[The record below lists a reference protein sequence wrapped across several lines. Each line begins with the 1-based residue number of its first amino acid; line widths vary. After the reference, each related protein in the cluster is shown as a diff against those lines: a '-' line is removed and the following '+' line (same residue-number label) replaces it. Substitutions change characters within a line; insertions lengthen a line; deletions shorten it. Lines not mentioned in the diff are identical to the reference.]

1 MIKQIQLRGISR
13 SPSDRM
19 TSDGGCS
26 ESLNVITDN
35 TELAPMP
42 MPEDITS
49 ELGLPK
55 NFSGEVLYIH
65 SCGGKY
71 RNVII
76 KSGSSIVAYM
86 DGGKTQ
92 VLMTDATL
100 INDINSLGNVLLII
114 MNGDIHYFLFNYG
127 RYSESQSG
135 ALHLPQIT
143 ISAVP
148 DTFVIGSATGHPAI
162 TNSSQITSGVKN
174 AIYSTMREAYQNGVE
189 KSSDRCKYRFLR
201 YSFLFYD
208 GSEFYSDPIIIKYPT
223 PQIVSATAS
232 ADVRIY
238 RRHIQDAEGNTT
250 ISETISNPTL
260 SIFCKIEKYTGK
272 INISFEDNEYSKLLK
287 LKNIIT
293 GIRIYVTSDFENFND
308 YKDFTYLKDE
318 GNVNIKCN
326 VINEYNTDDPT
337 TESSYTE
344 SVPISLYQMTYSY
357 SSVKDSIKNI
367 STFRLVNTFLFE
379 PGDLDN
385 VQQLS
390 ANITA
395 EIPNNDTLE
404 TYPSLNYEQEYA
416 PSIGSFK
423 KINIYNNKL
432 IGIGNPSLPE
442 LKNLPHSIATDAET
456 SGSKRGLSYSFTFEI
471 VEPVT
476 GEIKVVTAKNGDY
489 GEWWNFQKQV
499 LGILFFPD
507 TNCHRVYITARK
519 TTYLDGKPS
528 GYIYL
533 GRKYYDMKEHLTLT
547 GYSYVLIDETLSKDL
562 SSLLSSTGTEFTEEE
577 KPQDTEATIENKRLY
592 VSEMDNPFIFTA
604 KGVFSFDDEIMGIAT
619 TTKALSSGQFG
630 QFPLYVFTKGGIWSM
645 ETAADGSFVSKKP
658 LSRDVALSA
667 DCITQIEQAVV
678 FTTDKGVMLL
688 TGSDIKNISPFMTG
702 KHYVLED
709 QSAGMLGKS
718 GTWSPLLPAVSDAT
732 PFMDFMRS
740 AKCAYDY
747 TGQRLLFFNDGE
759 AYQYVYK
766 FDTDTWHKMS
776 LDIPPFEDHQ
786 YIRLNIGAY
795 APDLVDLTGL
805 FGWFESHGTTMVRPI
820 EEWTTEKM
828 QMGGTYLIGYNDN
841 EDNYN
846 YLYEYFNDGSPWNM
860 QADLDGFNNTQKVS
874 VLNTYP
880 DCWVSLRVKDG
891 GTKILNL
898 STAFDTDKVQPLKG
912 IIVTRPFDLE
922 EPDIRKA
929 IRSIRIRGNFNRN
942 DVKYIL
948 QASMDGI
955 HWGVLPS
962 LRAGSFKLFRLVLL
976 CDLEA
981 YERISYIDIDYETRF
996 TNRLR

>member
-26 ESLNVITDN
+26 ESLNVITDQ

-49 ELGLPK
+49 EFGIPK
-55 NFSGEVLYIH
+55 AFSAEVLYIH
-65 SCGGKY
+65 KSGEMY
-71 RNVII
+71 RNVIVR
-76 KSGSSIVAYM
+76 SGSRVVAYSK
-86 DGGKTQ
+86 DGVAQELYSGADD
-92 VLMTDATL
+92 VR
-100 INDINSLGNVLLII
+100 INDIKSLGNILLVII
-114 MNGDIHYFLFNYG
+114 NGQMNYFLYVNGKY
-127 RYSESQSG
+127 EE
-135 ALHLPQIT
+135 
-143 ISAVP
+143 
-148 DTFVIGSATGHPAI
+148 
-162 TNSSQITSGVKN
+162 TSGWDK
-174 AIYSTMREAYQNGVE
+174 
-189 KSSDRCKYRFLR
+189 L
-201 YSFLFYD
+201 
-208 GSEFYSDPIIIKYPT
+208 P
-223 PQIVSATAS
+223 
-232 ADVRIY
+232 
-238 RRHIQDAEGNTT
+238 
-250 ISETISNPTL
+250 
-260 SIFCKIEKYTGK
+260 
-272 INISFEDNEYSKLLK
+272 NISFEPIVTRVYKQSSSVSATGSPANPDNLPDGESPAENAKKKALAKLRSLVPQDITTMFQKYMTGYKSGTYRILRFSLLMYDGKEIISDAVISRSADRKFSIVDAKATGNMSTSMVYTMTFTYNYSVNIVSPNIRVLLSK
-287 LKNIIT
+287 DSYAKINDGIIQ
-293 GIRIYVTSDFENFND
+293 GIRIYASQSFGGSSKFSADETELHFYINETEEYSLPYYNRYFLHDTDISED
-308 YKDFTYLKDE
+308 IAKKDVRLIKTYLFNTTEK
-318 GNVNIKCN
+318 
-326 VINEYNTDDPT
+326 TDDIAPMSALLAGD
-337 TESSYTE
+337 E
-344 SVPISLYQMTYSY
+344 I
-357 SSVKDSIKNI
+357 
-367 STFRLVNTFLFE
+367 TF
-379 PGDLDN
+379 
-385 VQQLS
+385 
-390 ANITA
+390 
-395 EIPNNDTLE
+395 PNNDTLE
-404 TYPSLNYEQEYA
+404 TLPEINFKLEYV
-416 PSIGSFK
+416 PSIGSFSRM
-423 KINIYNNKL
+423 IIYNQKL
-432 IGIGNPSLPE
+432 IGVGNSSVPNVR
-442 LKNLPHSIATDAET
+442 NLPHSIVENTGT
-456 SGSKRGLSYSFTFEI
+456 TINKYYSFTFEM
-471 VEPVT
+471 VEPTT
-476 GEIKVVTAKNGDY
+476 GKTDVVVAMDY
-489 GEWWNFQKQV
+489 SGSKWFSPASGKML
-499 LGILFFPD
+499 LGIVYFPSAKCR
-507 TNCHRVYITARK
+507 TVYITAHNGELISVRK
-519 TTYLDGKPS
+519 
-528 GYIYL
+528 
-533 GRKYYDMKEHLTLT
+533 RKYTMVEHPTMT
-547 GYSYVLIDETLSKDL
+547 GYSYALLDNTLSKDL
-562 SSLLSSTGTEFTEEE
+562 WDILGDTSVGAAFTEVPKETQTE
-577 KPQDTEATIENKRLY
+577 KGSQKLF
-592 VSEMDNPFIFTA
+592 VSELGNPFIFSA
-604 KGVFSFDDEIMGIAT
+604 AGVFSFDDEILGVAT
-619 TTKALSSGQFG
+619 TTKALSAGQFG

-688 TGSDIKNISPFMTG
+688 SGSDIKNISPFMTG
-702 KHYVLED
+702 KHYVLEN

-786 YIRLNIGAY
+786 YIRLAIGAY

-846 YLYEYFNDGSPWNM
+846 YLREYFDDGSPWNM
-860 QADLDGFNNTQKVS
+860 QADLGGFNNTQKVS
-874 VLNTYP
+874 VLNSYP

>member
-49 ELGLPK
+49 EFGLPK
-55 NFSGEVLYIH
+55 HFSAEVLYIH
-65 SCGGKY
+65 SYGGIY
-71 RNVII
+71 
-76 KSGSSIVAYM
+76 
-86 DGGKTQ
+86 
-92 VLMTDATL
+92 
-100 INDINSLGNVLLII
+100 
-114 MNGDIHYFLFNYG
+114 
-127 RYSESQSG
+127 
-135 ALHLPQIT
+135 
-143 ISAVP
+143 
-148 DTFVIGSATGHPAI
+148 
-162 TNSSQITSGVKN
+162 KN
-174 AIYSTMREAYQNGVE
+174 AIVYMAPNRLVGSYSSNGAWSKLFSLMQGEEVKSVSAIGNTLVFATSNRLIYVLYDGEYHYLGDGIPMPQINFLSSTAAESFDNSNLFFDFIINFDTWVKRGENGIYDAPTANSKAFLSGVRDEINSRMALRGRAGCIAEPTFVRFAVRLYDGTHTNISIPLLMGADMSPRFGITVGNTSDSRSYAQFQIKAKKILFSRGNDNTLLENWKDVISGIDVFMSIPRSYWPEADKALLKKSGRSYTLSLDPENIPNTEKILLSQCSDFRLVKHFDLDEFLKLTQGEYIDLGDKADFSSDALGVLPSLTDSDYRTLHRVTAEKLMFYNNRLILSNVSSLLPNPHPFLQGAAGETVDGSKADEFGYAFRFHIRSSNGQEMIRWAENPDGGRILPNLDANILGLYVQTDCQTMLCYPDSRCYQVDVIY
-189 KSSDRCKYRFLR
+189 SSDRTGSKYDKCASLPMKE
-201 YSFLFYD
+201 
-208 GSEFYSDPIIIKYPT
+208 SESGDFSYAFWGFGGHLQNVLDKDYGGEWDDTNNSG
-223 PQIVSATAS
+223 
-232 ADVRIY
+232 
-238 RRHIQDAEGNTT
+238 AEH
-250 ISETISNPTL
+250 ISNA
-260 SIFCKIEKYTGK
+260 
-272 INISFEDNEYSKLLK
+272 
-287 LKNIIT
+287 
-293 GIRIYVTSDFENFND
+293 
-308 YKDFTYLKDE
+308 
-318 GNVNIKCN
+318 
-326 VINEYNTDDPT
+326 
-337 TESSYTE
+337 
-344 SVPISLYQMTYSY
+344 LYQSMT
-357 SSVKDSIKNI
+357 
-367 STFRLVNTFLFE
+367 
-379 PGDLDN
+379 
-385 VQQLS
+385 
-390 ANITA
+390 
-395 EIPNNDTLE
+395 
-404 TYPSLNYEQEYA
+404 
-416 PSIGSFK
+416 
-423 KINIYNNKL
+423 
-432 IGIGNPSLPE
+432 
-442 LKNLPHSIATDAET
+442 
-456 SGSKRGLSYSFTFEI
+456 
-471 VEPVT
+471 
-476 GEIKVVTAKNGDY
+476 
-489 GEWWNFQKQV
+489 
-499 LGILFFPD
+499 
-507 TNCHRVYITARK
+507 
-519 TTYLDGKPS
+519 
-528 GYIYL
+528 
-533 GRKYYDMKEHLTLT
+533 
-547 GYSYVLIDETLSKDL
+547 
-562 SSLLSSTGTEFTEEE
+562 
-577 KPQDTEATIENKRLY
+577 
-592 VSEMDNPFIFTA
+592 DNPFRFPPSGIFR
-604 KGVFSFDDEIMGIAT
+604 FDSDVLAAAMAT
-619 TTKALSSGQFG
+619 IALSSGQFG

-688 TGSDIKNISPFMTG
+688 SGSDIKNISPFMTG
-702 KHYVLED
+702 KHYVLEN

-795 APDLVDLTGL
+795 NQDTVDLTGL

-846 YLYEYFNDGSPWNM
+846 YLYEYFNDGSPWDM

-874 VLNTYP
+874 VLNSYP

>member
-26 ESLNVITDN
+26 ESLNIITDQ

-42 MPEDITS
+42 TPEDITS
-49 ELGLPK
+49 GFGLPE
-55 NFSGEVLYIH
+55 NFSAEVLYIH
-65 SCGGKY
+65 KSGEMY
-71 RNVII
+71 RNVIVR
-76 KSGSSIVAYM
+76 SGSRVVAYST
-86 DGGKTQ
+86 DGVAQELYSGADD
-92 VLMTDATL
+92 VR
-100 INDINSLGNVLLII
+100 INDVKSLGNILLVII
-114 MNGDIHYFLFNYG
+114 NGQMNYFLYVNGKY
-127 RYSESQSG
+127 EE
-135 ALHLPQIT
+135 
-143 ISAVP
+143 
-148 DTFVIGSATGHPAI
+148 
-162 TNSSQITSGVKN
+162 TSGWDK
-174 AIYSTMREAYQNGVE
+174 
-189 KSSDRCKYRFLR
+189 L
-201 YSFLFYD
+201 
-208 GSEFYSDPIIIKYPT
+208 P
-223 PQIVSATAS
+223 
-232 ADVRIY
+232 
-238 RRHIQDAEGNTT
+238 
-250 ISETISNPTL
+250 
-260 SIFCKIEKYTGK
+260 
-272 INISFEDNEYSKLLK
+272 NISFEPIVTSVYKQSSSVSATGSPAHPDNLPDGESPAENAKKKALAKLRSLVPQDITTMFQKYMAGYKSGTYRILRFSLLMYDGKEIISDAVISRSADRKFSIVDAKATGNMSTSMVYTMTFTYNYSVNIVSPNIRVLLSK
-287 LKNIIT
+287 DSYAKINDGIIQ
-293 GIRIYVTSDFENFND
+293 GIRIYASQSFGESSKFSADETELHFYINETEEYSLPYYNRYFLHDTDISED
-308 YKDFTYLKDE
+308 IAKKDVRLIKTYLFNTTEK
-318 GNVNIKCN
+318 
-326 VINEYNTDDPT
+326 TDDIAPMSALLAGD
-337 TESSYTE
+337 E
-344 SVPISLYQMTYSY
+344 I
-357 SSVKDSIKNI
+357 
-367 STFRLVNTFLFE
+367 TF
-379 PGDLDN
+379 
-385 VQQLS
+385 
-390 ANITA
+390 
-395 EIPNNDTLE
+395 PNNDTLE
-404 TYPSLNYEQEYA
+404 TLPEINFKLEYV
-416 PSIGSFK
+416 PSIGSFSRM
-423 KINIYNNKL
+423 IVYNQKL
-432 IGIGNPSLPE
+432 IGVGNSSVPNVR
-442 LKNLPHSIATDAET
+442 NLPHSIVENTGT
-456 SGSKRGLSYSFTFEI
+456 TINKYYSFTFEM
-471 VEPVT
+471 VEPTT
-476 GEIKVVTAKNGDY
+476 GKTDVVVAMDSSGSKWFSPASGKM
-489 GEWWNFQKQV
+489 F
-499 LGILFFPD
+499 LGIIYFPSAK
-507 TNCHRVYITARK
+507 CRSVYIEAKHDRRPPSVRK
-519 TTYLDGKPS
+519 
-528 GYIYL
+528 
-533 GRKYYDMKEHLTLT
+533 RKYKMVEHSSMT
-547 GYSYVLIDETLSKDL
+547 GYSYALLDNTLSKDL
-562 SSLLSSTGTEFTEEE
+562 WDILGDTSVGAGFTEAPKETQTE
-577 KPQDTEATIENKRLY
+577 KGSQKLF
-592 VSEMDNPFIFTA
+592 VSELGNPFIFSA
-604 KGVFSFDDEIMGIAT
+604 AGVFSFDDEILGVAT

-645 ETAADGSFVSKKP
+645 ETASDGSFVSKKP

-688 TGSDIKNISPFMTG
+688 SGSDIKNISPFMTG
-702 KHYVLED
+702 KHYVLEN

-776 LDIPPFEDHQ
+776 LDIPPFEEHE
-786 YIRLNIGAY
+786 YISLNISAY
-795 APDLVDLTGL
+795 NQDIVDLTGL
-805 FGWFESHGTTMVRPI
+805 FEWFESHGTTMVRPI

-846 YLYEYFNDGSPWNM
+846 YLREYFNDGSPWNM
-860 QADLDGFNNTQKVS
+860 QADLGGFNNTQKVS
-874 VLNTYP
+874 VLNSYP

-891 GTKILNL
+891 GTKVLNL

>member
-49 ELGLPK
+49 EFGLPK
-55 NFSGEVLYIH
+55 HFSAEVLYIH
-65 SCGGKY
+65 KSGEMYK
-71 RNVII
+71 NVIVR
-76 KSGSSIVAYM
+76 SGSRVVAYST
-86 DGGKTQ
+86 DGVAQELYSGADD
-92 VLMTDATL
+92 VR
-100 INDINSLGNVLLII
+100 INDVKSLGNILLVII
-114 MNGDIHYFLFNYG
+114 NGQMNYFIYVNGKY
-127 RYSESQSG
+127 EE
-135 ALHLPQIT
+135 
-143 ISAVP
+143 
-148 DTFVIGSATGHPAI
+148 
-162 TNSSQITSGVKN
+162 TSGWDK
-174 AIYSTMREAYQNGVE
+174 
-189 KSSDRCKYRFLR
+189 L
-201 YSFLFYD
+201 
-208 GSEFYSDPIIIKYPT
+208 P
-223 PQIVSATAS
+223 
-232 ADVRIY
+232 
-238 RRHIQDAEGNTT
+238 
-250 ISETISNPTL
+250 
-260 SIFCKIEKYTGK
+260 
-272 INISFEDNEYSKLLK
+272 NISFEPIVTSVYKQSSSVSATGSPANPDNLPDGESPAENAKKKALAKLRSLVSQDITTMFHQNMDGYKSGSYRILRFSLLMYDGKEIISDAVISRSADRKFSIVDAKAEGNMSTSMVYTITFTYNYSVNRVSPNIRVLLSK
-287 LKNIIT
+287 DSYAKINDSIIQ
-293 GIRIYVTSDFENFND
+293 GIRIYASQSFGESSKFSADETELHFYINETEEYSLPYYNRYFLHDTDISED
-308 YKDFTYLKDE
+308 IAKKDVRLIKTYLFNTTEK
-318 GNVNIKCN
+318 
-326 VINEYNTDDPT
+326 TDDIAPMSALLAGD
-337 TESSYTE
+337 E
-344 SVPISLYQMTYSY
+344 I
-357 SSVKDSIKNI
+357 
-367 STFRLVNTFLFE
+367 TF
-379 PGDLDN
+379 
-385 VQQLS
+385 
-390 ANITA
+390 
-395 EIPNNDTLE
+395 PNNDTLE
-404 TYPSLNYEQEYA
+404 TQPEINFNLEYV
-416 PSIGSFK
+416 PSIGSFSRM
-423 KINIYNNKL
+423 IIYNQKL
-432 IGIGNPSLPE
+432 IGVGNSSVPNVR
-442 LKNLPHSIATDAET
+442 NLPHSTAENTGTAT
-456 SGSKRGLSYSFTFEI
+456 KKYYSFKFEM
-471 VEPVT
+471 VEPTT
-476 GEIKVVTAKNGDY
+476 GKTDIVIARDASGNTM
-489 GEWWNFQKQV
+489 FS
-499 LGILFFPD
+499 PD
-507 TNCHRVYITARK
+507 TNNMLLGIVYFPSAKCRTVYITAHNGKLISVRK
-519 TTYLDGKPS
+519 
-528 GYIYL
+528 
-533 GRKYYDMKEHLTLT
+533 RKYTMVEHPTMT
-547 GYSYVLIDETLSKDL
+547 GYSYALLDNTLSKDL
-562 SSLLSSTGTEFTEEE
+562 WDILGDTSTGAAFTEAPKETQTE
-577 KPQDTEATIENKRLY
+577 KGGQKLF
-592 VSEMDNPFIFTA
+592 VSELGNPFIFSA
-604 KGVFSFDDEIMGIAT
+604 AGVFSFDDEILGVAT

-688 TGSDIKNISPFMTG
+688 SGSDIKNISPFMTG
-702 KHYVLED
+702 KHYVLEN

-740 AKCAYDY
+740 ARCAYDY

-786 YIRLNIGAY
+786 YLRLYIGAY
-795 APDLVDLTGL
+795 DPDLVDLTSL

-828 QMGGTYLIGYNDN
+828 LPDGIYLIGYNDD
-841 EDNYN
+841 EDNFN
-846 YLYEYFNDGSPWNM
+846 YLREYFDDGSPWNM
-860 QADLDGFNNTQKVS
+860 QADLGGFNNTQKVS
-874 VLNTYP
+874 VLNSYP